1 MLRTKLPDTITTV
14 AEAKSFL
21 IELIKNDEHFHPDD
35 DANEV
40 NWSLP
45 KTQMPT
51 KSQCKQLNN
60 LMFLVTH
67 IPGFD
72 PYGFILKQADI
83 VPTASDEMQI
93 EESVMEMNYT
103 YIQSVVNE
111 STGGGIDNDVITLK
125 NGWIIRIGEGGVSVS
140 ENQQND
146 DEGTNLTMAFW
157 EHNR

>member
-1 MLRTKLPDTITTV
+1 MLKTKLPDTINTIE
-14 AEAKSFL
+14 EAKAFL
-21 IELIKNDEHFHPDD
+21 TELIKNDEHFHPDD
-35 DANEV
+35 DANDI

-51 KSQCKQLNN
+51 KSQCKKLNN
-60 LMFLVTH
+60 LMFIVTH

-83 VPTASDEMQI
+83 VPTASDEVQ
-93 EESVMEMNYT
+93 EEDNSQFE
-103 YIQSVVNE
+103 YIKTVERE
-111 STGGGIDNDVITLK
+111 STGGGIENDVITLK

-146 DEGTNLTMAFW
+146 DDGINLTMAFW